1 MSKFNKNCAL
11 TLLPKQVFRLSHVV
25 LVIIGKSTFWYL
37 QKLLEI
43 LHLKIQKSCTK
54 AKLKTKLK
62 VKKVLHCDS
71 LKTTGFIRV
80 KLWKLFKECHFFHKR
95 MDVLRKTTTFLW
107 KEYVMCHKSFLKWQ
121 FFCCFLALFL
131 DLKTKWVTFLKFYYI
146 NRLRNLNCMV
156 RF

>member
-1 MSKFNKNCAL
+1 M
-11 TLLPKQVFRLSHVV
+11 SHVV

-62 VKKVLHCDS
+62 VKKVLYCDS

-95 MDVLRKTTTFLW
+95 MDVLRKTTTFCGKNMW
-107 KEYVMCHKSFLKWQ
+107 WVIKASSNGS
-121 FFCCFLALFL
+121 CF
-131 DLKTKWVTFLKFYYI
+131 VTFLLCFLTFEGQRGDFFEVLLHK
-146 NRLRNLNCMV
+146 
-156 RF
+156 